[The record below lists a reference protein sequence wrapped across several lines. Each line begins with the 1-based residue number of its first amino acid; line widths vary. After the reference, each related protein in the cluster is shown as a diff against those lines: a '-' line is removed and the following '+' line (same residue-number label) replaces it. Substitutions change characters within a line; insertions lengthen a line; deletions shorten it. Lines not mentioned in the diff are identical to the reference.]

1 MVVPHNGK
9 SLGVIGSISKFAGAL
24 VGTAVVTGKRIVG
37 SAAPPGKGP
46 SDRDLQAL
54 AKIKK
59 KVVTRKPAGS
69 SGKSGTSKK
78 KPTQP
83 PAKKNKASTPKKRP
97 IRRKAKN
104 TAKNE
109 ELSHSQDG
117 LVSETGVEANTLA
130 EKQESQLR

>member
-1 MVVPHNGK
+1 MAVPHNSK
-9 SLGVIGSISKFAGAL
+9 PLGVVGSISKFAGAL
-24 VGTAVVTGKRIVG
+24 VGTAVVASKRIIG
-37 SAAPPGKGP
+37 SATPPGKGP
-46 SDRDLQAL
+46 SDRVLQAL

-97 IRRKAKN
+97 IRRKAKDID
-104 TAKNE
+104 KNKV
-109 ELSHSQDG
+109 SSQSQDG
-117 LVSETGVEANTLA
+117 PVSETGAETNTPG
-130 EKQESQLR
+130 